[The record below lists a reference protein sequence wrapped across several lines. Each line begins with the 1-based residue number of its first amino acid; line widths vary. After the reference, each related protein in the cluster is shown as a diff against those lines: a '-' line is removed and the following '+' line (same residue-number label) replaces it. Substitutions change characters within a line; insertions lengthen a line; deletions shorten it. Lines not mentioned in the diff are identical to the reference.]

1 MTGPDLTDKGRHL
14 AELLDTMRAAQ
25 PMNAEFQAAATEFSS
40 ELAKLLG
47 QSARLKVHWAQAARS
62 RAALETDRASWRQ
75 LFDLAPD
82 PYMVTD
88 PAGFIIDVNQRA
100 AALFTVSPAA
110 RQSLVLR
117 FAAEC
122 RTEIQRTLRDPQ
134 AASDPIV
141 VRLADNPRFRGEL
154 RCVPIGTDRLLWLL
168 RDVSEAESAR
178 EALRAA
184 VDRERE
190 AADRMRAV
198 DSMRQAFLLAAS
210 HDLRSPLAAIAG
222 LATLLAD
229 IPVDDEQRSL
239 TINRLQR
246 TAAETIAM
254 LDNLL
259 DYERIDSESPRLQAE
274 SVELGPIVAAAA
286 ESVPADSHKLEF
298 DIQMTRAQ
306 VDVTLVERIV
316 ANLVANAVQHTP
328 GGSTIWVRCSPQ
340 PDGVLLVVDDDGS
353 GVPREQREQIF
364 ELFERGT
371 DAIGGLGVG
380 LALVRRF
387 ARLHGGFARVEDRL
401 GGGAS
406 FQVLLA
412 QQPTASP
419 D

>member
-1 MTGPDLTDKGRHL
+1 MTGNVLTDKVRRLTTLLNGLRATQ
-14 AELLDTMRAAQ
+14 AE
-25 PMNAEFQAAATEFSS
+25 NVEFQAAAAEFQA
-40 ELAKLLG
+40 ELTVLLR
-47 QSARLKVHWAQAARS
+47 SLARQNVQWARVTRA
-62 RAALETDRASWRQ
+62 RAALETDREGWRL

-82 PYMVTD
+82 AYLVTD

-100 AALFTVSPAA
+100 AALFTVSSAA

-117 FAAEC
+117 FAAAC
-122 RTEIQRTLRDPQ
+122 RTDIQRTLRDPQ

-154 RCVPIGTDRLLWLL
+154 RCVPIGTNRLLWLL
-168 RDVSEAESAR
+168 HDVSEAESAR

-184 VDRERE
+184 ADRERE

-198 DSMRQAFLLAAS
+198 DSMRRAFLLAAS
-210 HDLRSPLAAIAG
+210 HDLRTPLAAIGG
-222 LATLLAD
+222 LASILAE
-229 IPVDDEQRSL
+229 VDDEQRKI
-239 TINRLQR
+239 TIDRIQR

-259 DYERIDSESPRLQAE
+259 DYERIDSESAQLRSEP
-274 SVELGPIVAAAA
+274 VELAAVVAAATT
-286 ESVPADSHKLEF
+286 SVEMNGHKLEL
-298 DIQMTRAQ
+298 DLQVTHAQ
-306 VDVTLVERIV
+306 VDVALVQRII

-328 GGSTIWVRCSPQ
+328 AGSTIWVRCSPQ
-340 PDGVLLVVDDDGS
+340 PDGVLLVVEDDGPS
-353 GVPREQREQIF
+353 VPRKQRERIF

-412 QQPTASP
+412 QQPTA
-419 D
+419 DND